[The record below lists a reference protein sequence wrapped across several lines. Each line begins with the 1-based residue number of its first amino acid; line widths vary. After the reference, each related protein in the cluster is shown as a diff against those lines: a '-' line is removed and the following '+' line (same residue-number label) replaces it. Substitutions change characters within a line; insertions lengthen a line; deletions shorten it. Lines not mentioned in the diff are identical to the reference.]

1 MRDDP
6 VVDAI
11 LRDPRAA
18 PVSPRMKAIAR
29 YAHKLTLTPR
39 AMAEPDIAVLRAAG
53 VTEMEMADVNYIC
66 GYFNM
71 MNRLAQGLG
80 IEPSPGPP
88 SLPVG

>member
-1 MRDDP
+1 MHDDP
-6 VVDAI
+6 LVDAI
-11 LRDPRAA
+11 HRDPLAV
-18 PVSPRMKAIAR
+18 PVNPRMKAIAR

-39 AMAEPDIAVLRAAG
+39 AMVDSDIAALRAASL
-53 VTEMEMADVNYIC
+53 TEMEIADVNYIC

-80 IEPSPGPP
+80 IEPSPGPR

>member
-1 MRDDP
+1 MQ
-6 VVDAI
+6 A
-11 LRDPRAA
+11 
-18 PVSPRMKAIAR
+18 MAR
-29 YAHKLTLTPR
+29 YAHKLTATPR
-39 AMAEPDIAVLRAAG
+39 GMTAFEIEPMRAAG
-53 VTEMEMADVNYIC
+53 LTEMEIADVNYIC